1 MKAPSMQR
9 PPPTKPRRP
18 TPLANLGLFLASLV
32 VFFVAAEFGLRAFLG
47 PGSLWHYP
55 NYIEQ
60 AYAPDP
66 EHVAQMRYDPL
77 LGYEPIPDYKGTLA
91 GKPISFD
98 ARGLREHDL
107 DGPAPAGPT
116 ILAIGDSFTEG
127 YLVGNDET
135 WPANLQRVTGRPV
148 LNAGVRSYGLDQIVL
163 RAERIVPEI
172 KPDTIVLGFIPDDV
186 ERTELYIRDNRP
198 KPYFVLSDKGPDG
211 LELRNVPVPT
221 TSPPISPVRRIVGY
235 SYFLHYFMTRLWIF
249 ELWFGMTRHAH
260 YDGDEV
266 SCRLMHRFARLVH
279 AEGTKA
285 LVVAFYEDTAWRL
298 RRMREANRRQTAY
311 VLGCAARAGL
321 PTLDTWDG
329 FTRAGMPQKGEIF
342 YAGYHF
348 TNAGANVAARLI
360 AAQLIADKPS
370 R

>member
-1 MKAPSMQR
+1 MQQRR
-9 PPPTKPRRP
+9 PPRHPV
-18 TPLANLGLFLASLV
+18 LANIGLVLASIV
-32 VFFVAAEFGLRAFLG
+32 VFLVAGEFLLRAFLG
-47 PGSLWHYP
+47 AGSLWHYP

-77 LGYEPIPDYKGTLA
+77 LGYEPIPGYKGTLA

-98 ARGLREHDL
+98 AMGLREHDL
-107 DGPAPAGPT
+107 GGPAPAGPV

-163 RAERIVPEI
+163 RAERIVPKI
-172 KPDTIVLGFIPDDV
+172 RPDTIVLGFIPDDV
-186 ERTELYIRDNRP
+186 ERTEMYLKDNRP
-198 KPYFVLSDKGPDG
+198 KPYFVLSKTGEDG

-221 TSPPISPVRRIVGY
+221 EPPPPAWWRHYVGY
-235 SYFLHYFMTRLWIF
+235 SYFLHYFMTRLVLF
-249 ELWFGMTRHAH
+249 ETWFGISRHAH
-260 YDGDEV
+260 HDGDEV
-266 SCRLMHRFARLVH
+266 SCRLMHRFARLVRDQG
-279 AEGTKA
+279 ARA
-285 LVVAFYEDTAWRL
+285 LVVAFYEDTAWRFH
-298 RRMREANRRQTAY
+298 RMKEANREQTAY

-321 PTLDTWDG
+321 ATLDTWDG
-329 FTRAGMPQKGEIF
+329 FTAAGMPQKGTVF
-342 YAGYHF
+342 YNGFHF
-348 TNAGANVAARLI
+348 TDAGANVAARLI
-360 AAQLIADKPS
+360 AGRLAALGPA